1 MRNLV
6 EEIGDKIVRE
16 MTPEMS
22 LAIAAGCELK
32 HRYDSK
38 KEKYTIETKNPCGI
52 TIDKKGLITVWEK
65 VNGKKIKR
73 AIAGADFF
81 DSKEEDYYQ
90 SNVKERLKAVSDRC
104 KRFGKQKQIIKQ
116 EIRKA

>member
-32 HRYDSK
+32 HHYNSK
-38 KEKYTIETKNPCGI
+38 KEKYTIETKNPCRI

-65 VNGKKIKR
+65 VNGKVIK
-73 AIAGADFF
+73 
-81 DSKEEDYYQ
+81 
-90 SNVKERLKAVSDRC
+90 KALAEINY
-104 KRFGKQKQIIKQ
+104 GKNK
-116 EIRKA
+116 